1 MVKLETVRN
10 EERSEIFYFHT
21 MEDCNKFLYTFR
33 DHWCNVPWK
42 EPIEVPD
49 DYPIS
54 ARDQEVMDEDPK
66 ERAERDLSWGFSL
79 VKRLEIRQTEKQ
91 NAFVEEMISRIGS

>member
-1 MVKLETVRN
+1 MYKGA
-10 EERSEIFYFHT
+10 IFDLDGT
-21 MEDCNKFLYTFR
+21 LLDSMNVWRKIDIDFLGKRGF
-33 DHWCNVPWK
+33 
-42 EPIEVPD
+42 EVPD

-79 VKRLEIRQTEKQ
+79 VKRLEIGQTEKQ

>member
-1 MVKLETVRN
+1 MVKLEDAANDMFPGV
-10 EERSEIFYFHT
+10 FYFHT
-21 MEDCNKFLYTFR
+21 MEDCNKFLYIFR